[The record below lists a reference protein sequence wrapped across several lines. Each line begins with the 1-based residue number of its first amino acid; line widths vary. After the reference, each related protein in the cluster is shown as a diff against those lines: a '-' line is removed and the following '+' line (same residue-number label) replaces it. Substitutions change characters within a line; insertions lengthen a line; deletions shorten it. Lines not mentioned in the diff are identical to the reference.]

1 MYFDSFFFCTI
12 SCYCITATNY
22 LCVLRSLHMILY
34 LIVDPQYKESL
45 WCNEILCGIREQATA
60 YKYTVKQLHPDS
72 VSNAISDDRYNGQE
86 NNRILLLIGTS
97 VSWIQQTIH
106 ELSLTFESSL
116 GNVIHPSKTYLPSL
130 TISPD
135 ASGAVSLISTLSFDY
150 KRAMH
155 QILTY
160 LNNTGNTRI
169 AFVGVNKSSTA
180 DLIKKSCFPQEDA
193 IYYNNGSIL
202 HAVESFWADVRKYDA
217 VICANDV
224 VALFLSAYLKK
235 RGIIIPRDLHL
246 VSFGNF
252 YLSQLSAPT
261 ISSIEL
267 NNVILGREAVRAA
280 SYLAKSPSVAV
291 DIRIPCVLHLRQSS
305 GIAGEEAFI
314 KQDGILA
321 RSSAIDNNTNFYE
334 DSNVSA
340 LMSLENTLLNADITD
355 LQILRGLLQRDPL
368 DKIAEETHYS
378 LSTVKYRI
386 RKMCERYGTSDK
398 NILLNSLQ
406 AYVSPEKLLTAEE
419 RVL

>member
-1 MYFDSFFFCTI
+1 
-12 SCYCITATNY
+12 
-22 LCVLRSLHMILY
+22 MILY

-180 DLIKKSCFPQEDA
+180 DLIKKK
-193 IYYNNGSIL
+193 L
-202 HAVESFWADVRKYDA
+202 
-217 VICANDV
+217 
-224 VALFLSAYLKK
+224 L
-235 RGIIIPRDLHL
+235 
-246 VSFGNF
+246 
-252 YLSQLSAPT
+252 
-261 ISSIEL
+261 
-267 NNVILGREAVRAA
+267 
-280 SYLAKSPSVAV
+280 
-291 DIRIPCVLHLRQSS
+291 SS
-305 GIAGEEAFI
+305 G
-314 KQDGILA
+314 
-321 RSSAIDNNTNFYE
+321 RCH
-334 DSNVSA
+334 
-340 LMSLENTLLNADITD
+340 LL
-355 LQILRGLLQRDPL
+355 
-368 DKIAEETHYS
+368 
-378 LSTVKYRI
+378 
-386 RKMCERYGTSDK
+386 
-398 NILLNSLQ
+398 
-406 AYVSPEKLLTAEE
+406 
-419 RVL
+419 